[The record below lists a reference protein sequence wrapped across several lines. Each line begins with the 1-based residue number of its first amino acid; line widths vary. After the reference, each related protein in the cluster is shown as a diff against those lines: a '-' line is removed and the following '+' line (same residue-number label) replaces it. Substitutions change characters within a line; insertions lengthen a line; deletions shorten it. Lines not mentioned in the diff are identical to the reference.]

1 MFDEESF
8 NEIYRQYA
16 ARLRRYCLVRLSND
30 EVAAEE
36 AASDVF
42 VALYKR
48 WDELDRDGNIGI
60 WLIRCAD
67 LCIKRQKH
75 KYGKYYARIEP
86 IDDETLCAIH
96 DPTSTADG
104 EIAAKDL
111 LERVEK
117 ALPEKYAELFRLRNI
132 DGLSMIEAARRL
144 GRNYATTKSQY
155 RKLDALLDEI
165 GKKLQKGEL

>member
-111 LERVEK
+111 HCEPGEGFEILLTAQMWQQAQAFEILGITPF
-117 ALPEKYAELFRLRNI
+117 LPEESETF
-132 DGLSMIEAARRL
+132 
-144 GRNYATTKSQY
+144 
-155 RKLDALLDEI
+155 
-165 GKKLQKGEL
+165 